1 MPSDAAVCMGT
12 PIPGG
17 TVASAAAIGRL
28 GSLPGRYVAGVMLPA
43 GGTAGVFAP
52 GAFVFAA
59 AVLVLVLGE
68 KTRARTLEA
77 ISR

>member
-17 TVASAAAIGRL
+17 TVAFAAAISRL
-28 GSLPGRYVAGVMLPA
+28 GPLPGRYIAGVVLAA
-43 GGTAGVFAP
+43 GGTVGVFAR
-52 GAFVFAA
+52 GGFVIAE
-59 AVLVLVLGE
+59 VLGE
-68 KTRARTLEA
+68 ETKARTLEA

>member
-28 GSLPGRYVAGVMLPA
+28 GPLPGRYIAGVVLPA

-52 GAFVFAA
+52 GAFVIAE
-59 AVLVLVLGE
+59 VLDE
-68 KTRARTLEA
+68 ETKARTLEA